1 MTEVFHERL
10 KAPIPTRELEGR
22 SRELKLAMKRE
33 QIDVIVAQNITQY
46 MGGTNRWL
54 TDTTAENQYP
64 QSSFIPL
71 EGEIGYIACSGPPL
85 DLYPPSHLLRIGKPY
100 NAAPYF
106 AVFNFTW
113 DWEGIMFTQW
123 CKDHNAKKIGIAG
136 MEMMMWNYFDY
147 IKKHLPG
154 VEIVDASPIV
164 DEIRALKS
172 EDEIVAIKNS
182 AAIQDKVMGYI
193 PAIAQPGVREFEVRN
208 KIMQLLT
215 DHGGEEMVIIMGSA
229 PRGEKFDL
237 YPSFFQ
243 NRELQKGD
251 ELYVRIECSGPGGMF
266 TTVGRMFSIGSEP
279 SDSMGRSW
287 EEAVTAQEKLAGM
300 LQVGMDPQ
308 VIFAQYNEYLA
319 SKGYVQEEGIFAY
332 GQGYDYIERPSIQP
346 GETMKLA
353 KDMCMAVN
361 TNLVSAERTVYAA
374 DSYLIKP
381 NGPEKL
387 HKTPSIVFRT

>member
-10 KAPIPTRELEGR
+10 KAPIPTRELERR

-33 QIDVIVAQNITQY
+33 QIDVIIAQNITQY

-193 PAIAQPGVREFEVRN
+193 PAIAQPSVREYEVRN

-251 ELYVRIECSGPGGMF
+251 ELYVRLECSGPGGMF
-266 TTVGRMFSIGSEP
+266 TTVGRMFSIGCEP

-319 SKGYVQEEGIFAY
+319 SKGYIQEEGIFAY

-361 TNLVSAERTVYAA
+361 TKLVSAERTVYAA